1 MKKTMGILFA
11 DNEDSHL
18 KELTI
23 KRTSA
28 SVPYGGRYRLID
40 FALSNFANANVTKIG
55 LITRNNYNSL
65 MDHIRMGRDW
75 DLNRKNSG
83 ISIYPPL
90 VFNTADVYRG
100 KVEAL
105 HTLRG
110 YISNSEEEN
119 VLIADTDIAINI
131 DYDMVEKFHVEKG
144 ADITM
149 LTYKTDELSS
159 KKWIIKED
167 KNKRIVDM
175 RLPVATDTSKQ
186 LCNLN
191 IYYIKKSLLLAL
203 IDKAFAYGEYDFEK
217 DVLSKNLQN
226 LYVMSYEVK
235 DYVAVV
241 DSIESYFKHSMDLLD
256 IKTRETLFYK
266 NSTIYTKVKDSV
278 PTRYKEDA
286 KVKNSIIADGCE
298 IDGTVENTI
307 LFRSVKVGKN
317 VVIKNSIIMEN
328 TIIMDNAELNYTI
341 TDKDVII
348 EKDRKLSGYETYPIV
363 IAKGKR
369 I

>member
-1 MKKTMGILFA
+1 MGILFA
-11 DNEDSHL
+11 DNDDSHL

-40 FALSNFANANVTKIG
+40 FALSNFTNANVTKIG

-105 HTLRG
+105 HTLIG

-131 DYDMVEKFHVEKG
+131 DYDQVEKFHVEKG

-175 RLPVATDTSKQ
+175 R
-186 LCNLN
+186 
-191 IYYIKKSLLLAL
+191 
-203 IDKAFAYGEYDFEK
+203 
-217 DVLSKNLQN
+217 
-226 LYVMSYEVK
+226 
-235 DYVAVV
+235 
-241 DSIESYFKHSMDLLD
+241 
-256 IKTRETLFYK
+256 
-266 NSTIYTKVKDSV
+266 
-278 PTRYKEDA
+278 
-286 KVKNSIIADGCE
+286 
-298 IDGTVENTI
+298 
-307 LFRSVKVGKN
+307 
-317 VVIKNSIIMEN
+317 
-328 TIIMDNAELNYTI
+328 
-341 TDKDVII
+341 
-348 EKDRKLSGYETYPIV
+348 
-363 IAKGKR
+363 
-369 I
+369 